1 MSNDQLKQT
10 INQEVSNLIDRAN
23 KVIHQFK
30 GALDREFNA
39 NMEKVGE
46 ETKKTIEELE
56 NIKSKANER
65 FTSYYNRKKWIDYL
79 IWGYMAATP
88 ILFIIVIWLLIKG

>member
-1 MSNDQLKQT
+1 MIGS
-10 INQEVSNLIDRAN
+10 AN
-23 KVIHQFK
+23 KVMHQFK
-30 GALDREFNA
+30 GVLDREFNA

-46 ETKKTIEELE
+46 KTKKTLEELE
-56 NIKSKANER
+56 NIKDKANER

-88 ILFIIVIWLLIKG
+88 ILFGIVIWLLIKE